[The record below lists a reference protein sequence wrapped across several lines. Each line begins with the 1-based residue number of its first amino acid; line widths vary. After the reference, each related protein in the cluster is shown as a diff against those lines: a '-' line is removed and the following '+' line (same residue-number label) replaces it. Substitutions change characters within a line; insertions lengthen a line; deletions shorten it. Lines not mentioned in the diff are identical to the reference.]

1 MNNKSSDTSDS
12 STDSNSTCSTSH
24 DKRRNSLILLAGHH
38 LLFNKTAYPP
48 CRRGKKIKR
57 PRRHPNHVIQA
68 SLNDNLFATEFR
80 MSYKSFKKLYGLL
93 YLDVPP
99 AMTAGDDTSFR
110 RRAPPF
116 STLPGGRRVGVV
128 AMMTVCPTMLS
139 ASLSEPTSLVL
150 MSEVIMTA
158 RV

>member
-1 MNNKSSDTSDS
+1 MFSIDGSHSRMNIEVGRGRIEPITISSPS
-12 STDSNSTCSTSH
+12 
-24 DKRRNSLILLAGHH
+24 
-38 LLFNKTAYPP
+38 
-48 CRRGKKIKR
+48 
-57 PRRHPNHVIQA
+57 
-68 SLNDNLFATEFR
+68 
-80 MSYKSFKKLYGLL
+80 M
-93 YLDVPP
+93 VPP

-158 RV
+158 PVDKMWVVAMRCVIGVKYQYKRKRDRTCWLNKNERNLSQLDF